1 MLRDI
6 PGLLPLVLAL
16 VLTGCGGDTGPK
28 LTHVTGKVTL
38 NGAPVPYG
46 SIEFVPDPA
55 KGGKG
60 PAGAAEIINGE
71 FSTKKPNGRGV
82 IAGAHLVR
90 ITGYQSKPVVSEDET
105 KPSTVEPLFTGYTVN
120 VDSLPAEK
128 NFDLPEAARGFD
140 LYKNSNSARKA
151 NDP

>member
-1 MLRDI
+1 MLRSI
-6 PGLLPLVLAL
+6 AGLTPLVLVF
-16 VLTGCGGDTGPK
+16 VLTGCGGDSGPK

-38 NGAPVPYG
+38 SGSPVPYG
-46 SIEFVPDPA
+46 TIEFVPDPE

-60 PAGAAEIINGE
+60 PAGTAEIINGE
-71 FSTKKPNGRGV
+71 FSTSKPNGRGV

-90 ITGYQSKPVVSEDET
+90 ITGYKEKPVPSNDET
-105 KPSTVEPLFTGYTVN
+105 KPSTVEPLFSGYTVN

-128 NFDLPEAARGFD
+128 NFELPEAARGFD
-140 LYKNSNSARKA
+140 LYKNTAPTRKA

>member
-1 MLRDI
+1 MLRTI
-6 PGLLPLVLAL
+6 TGLMPIVLVFVLA
-16 VLTGCGGDTGPK
+16 GCGGNPGPK

-38 NGAPVPYG
+38 SGAPVPYG
-46 SIEFVPDPA
+46 TIEFVPDPA

-60 PAGAAEIINGE
+60 PAGTAEIINGE
-71 FSTKKPNGRGV
+71 FSTKNANGRGV

-90 ITGYQSKPVVSEDET
+90 ITGYQSKPVSSDDET
-105 KPSTVEPLFTGYTVN
+105 VPSTSEPLFTGYTVN

-140 LYKNSNSARKA
+140 LYKNTAPTRKA